1 MKRESLITEVKDGR
15 SSMSSANNDD
25 GRGSSRHVLIAVLF
39 NTSRIDSDNSCQSKA
54 VSGNP
59 SKAV

>member
-15 SSMSSANNDD
+15 RSSMSSASNDN
-25 GRGSSRHVLIAVLF
+25 GRGSSSHVLIAVLF
-39 NTSRIDSDNSCQSKA
+39 NTSRIVDSDTVWKA